1 LPYLDGVTG
10 IYADKQAVR
19 VEAIRSDRAA
29 IEFRSFPPSAVDELV
44 GALGDKVTVQT
55 SDWNCALIVTPNH
68 KRKPFDDA
76 RVRRALTL
84 AMDRWHGA
92 PALSKIAIV
101 HTVGGIVF
109 PGSPL
114 AATKEELEQIAGYW
128 PDIEKSR
135 AEAKRL
141 LKEAG
146 AEGLS
151 FELLNRSVDQPFK
164 YLGIWLVDEWNK
176 IGVKTTQRVLPTG
189 PWFEGLRNG
198 SFDVAIEG
206 NCQSVINP
214 VLDVSKY
221 QPRSAFTEQYGN
233 FDDSHDIDLYQSML
247 HETDPA
253 KQRALMRQFEK
264 YVLDEQTHEIMTLWW
279 YRIVPHR
286 SYVKGWKI
294 GPSHFLN
301 QDLATIWLDK

>member
-1 LPYLDGVTG
+1 MPYLDGVTG

-176 IGVKTTQRVLPTG
+176 IGVKVTQRVLPTG
-189 PWFEGLRNG
+189 PR
-198 SFDVAIEG
+198 VCAM
-206 NCQSVINP
+206 
-214 VLDVSKY
+214 
-221 QPRSAFTEQYGN
+221 A
-233 FDDSHDIDLYQSML
+233 
-247 HETDPA
+247 
-253 KQRALMRQFEK
+253 ALMSPLK
-264 YVLDEQTHEIMTLWW
+264 
-279 YRIVPHR
+279 
-286 SYVKGWKI
+286 
-294 GPSHFLN
+294 
-301 QDLATIWLDK
+301 ATARV